1 MTAASFGAIMSI
13 DTANL
18 DNLEYLAIGAALSL
32 FIAVMALIFGT
43 LLGVVGAM
51 GKLSKK
57 RIPRYIATTYVE
69 IFRGTPMLLQ
79 IIFFFVALP
88 LLVKSITGVRWTPE
102 PVFIGILALT
112 INSGAYSTELIR
124 SGIQGIDKG
133 QTEAA
138 RSLGLSQWQT
148 MRFIILP
155 QAFKRI
161 VPPMVS
167 EFIVLIKDSSLVS
180 IIGVYELMKRSR
192 AIGARTYDAVT
203 PLLLAGGLYL
213 IMTLTI
219 SAFARRL
226 ERKLHES
233 D

>member
-1 MTAASFGAIMSI
+1 M
-13 DTANL
+13 DTLNA
-18 DNLEYLAIGAALSL
+18 DNLKYLAIGAGLSL
-32 FIAVMALIFGT
+32 FIAVLALIFGT
-43 LLGVVGAM
+43 LLGVIGAM

-57 RIPRYIATTYVE
+57 WLPRSIASVYVE

-88 LLVKSITGVRWTPE
+88 LLVKSITGVRWTP
-102 PVFIGILALT
+102 PPLLIGVLALS

-124 SGIQGIDKG
+124 SGIQGVDKG

-148 MRFIILP
+148 MRYVILP

-167 EFIVLIKDSSLVS
+167 EFIILIKDSSLVS
-180 IIGVYELMKRSR
+180 VIGVYELMKRSR
-192 AIGARTYDAVT
+192 AIGARIYDAVP
-203 PLLLAGGLYL
+203 PLLVAGAMYL
-213 IMTLTI
+213 TMTLII
-219 SAFARRL
+219 SRFAKKLEVRL
-226 ERKLHES
+226 NES